1 MWDGQELSPAVSN
14 SACAVFQNF
23 NVRRSTPNL
32 TATAESS
39 LTVPV
44 HRSSVADGEHRRGKY
59 LDMPAPV
66 WHSNWSSMLFLSVI
80 LCLANFWLASAANN
94 GLARTPPLG
103 WNSWNRFAC
112 DISEET
118 ILSAAKSLVT
128 TGLKDVG
135 YEYVVID
142 DCWHADT
149 RDPET
154 NAPLWNPV
162 TFPSGI
168 DNLSDQIH
176 SLGLKFGIYS
186 SAGIHTCANRF
197 GSLGYEDIDA
207 KTYAS
212 WGVDYLKYDN
222 CWNEGLSGNTTISYK
237 RYEKMA
243 HALNATGRPILYA
256 MCNWGEDQSWT
267 WAGELANSWRMSGD
281 IADLFTGYDPG
292 CPCTSLENCT
302 QFGYRCAVTRILD
315 WAADIAPYSGPGG
328 WGDLDMLEV
337 GNGNMTKDEYITHF
351 SMWALVKSPLMLGN
365 DLANMTAQTLDI
377 ISNKAIISI
386 NQDPL
391 GVAASRV
398 AQMPLEEGDVQVW
411 VGPLADEA
419 TVVAIVNTSPANV
432 TVTLP
437 WSEILPPQLLA
448 LERVVRIFDLWQR
461 VDDKRW
467 GQELGPFTSL
477 LSEAK
482 LRPHETKVYRLEP
495 QSTQDFAEFTVQS

>member
-1 MWDGQELSPAVSN
+1 MILLAAISCLLNAWSILAV
-14 SACAVFQNF
+14 
-23 NVRRSTPNL
+23 
-32 TATAESS
+32 
-39 LTVPV
+39 
-44 HRSSVADGEHRRGKY
+44 
-59 LDMPAPV
+59 
-66 WHSNWSSMLFLSVI
+66 
-80 LCLANFWLASAANN
+80 NN

-112 DISEET
+112 NISEET
-118 ILSAAKSLVT
+118 ILSAAKSLVS
-128 TGLKDVG
+128 TGLKDIG
-135 YEYVVID
+135 YDYVVID
-142 DCWHADT
+142 DCWHADA

-154 NAPLWNPV
+154 DAPLSDPV

-168 DNLSDQIH
+168 KSLSDQIH

-186 SAGIHTCANRF
+186 SAGIRTCANRF

-222 CWNEGLSGNTTISYK
+222 CWNEGLSGNASVSYK

-243 HALNATGRPILYA
+243 KALNSTGRPIVYA

-281 IADLFTGYDPG
+281 IGDLFTGYDPG

-302 QFGYRCAVTRILD
+302 QFGYHCAVTRILD
-315 WAADIAPYSGPGG
+315 WAADIAPFSGPGG

-337 GNGNMTKDEYITHF
+337 GNGNMTRDEYITHF

-365 DLANMTAQTLDI
+365 DLANMTKETFEI
-377 ISNKAIISI
+377 ISNKAIVAI

-391 GVAASRV
+391 GIAASRI
-398 AQMPLEEGDVQVW
+398 AQMPLEEGDVQAW
-411 VGPLADEA
+411 VGALADDA
-419 TVVAIVNTSPANV
+419 KAVAIVNTSPANV

-437 WSEILPPQLLA
+437 WDDILPFQLTDY
-448 LERVVRIFDLWQR
+448 ESSIRIFDLWQR
-461 VDDKRW
+461 DDGQQW
-467 GQELGPFTSL
+467 GRELAFSSL
-477 LSEAK
+477 LSSKTK
-482 LRPHETKVYRLEP
+482 LRPHETKVYRLETERSRASP
-495 QSTQDFAEFTVQS
+495 KFTVQA